1 MHQPNINSHQGH
13 TLKYFFY
20 LLLAI
25 VSTSANA
32 KPLEPY
38 EVPTEV
44 YLDRAGLPELVL
56 QSTMTGFIVGPMI
69 TYALFDDELRQS
81 SGFLLGP
88 ALGVALPFLLNKGQ
102 PVHAA
107 QASTY
112 NFFQRTGLGN
122 GLMLAPILLSIDGP
136 DDPDSSSLTKSTF
149 IIIAGTTLASTWL
162 GTYLEP
168 KMRLS
173 PGQASALSSSYFIGA
188 STSLA
193 LYFTLNEDPSASG
206 AALTSLITAN
216 GLSLT
221 TYLMRDLFDI
231 DRSRV
236 IMMDIGAVGG
246 GIAGLG
252 LGFFIFGEDVSHK
265 ALVLSSVVGVYGG
278 LYLAYALTKSFD
290 SYKKGASATAGA
302 ISFESPTPMVVTS
315 VNSES
320 GSPSLGFGLNILN
333 GTW

>member
-1 MHQPNINSHQGH
+1 MLS
-13 TLKYFFY
+13 

-25 VSTSANA
+25 VSTTANA
-32 KPLEPY
+32 KPLEPH
-38 EVPTEV
+38 EVPTEI

-56 QSTMTGFIVGPMI
+56 QSTVTGFIVGPLL
-69 TYALFDDELRQS
+69 TYSLFDDDLRQS

-88 ALGVALPFLLNKGQ
+88 ALGIALPFLLNKGK
-102 PVHAA
+102 PIHVA

-122 GLMLAPILLSIDGP
+122 GLMLSSLLLNID
-136 DDPDSSSLTKSTF
+136 DADPSSLTTLAS
-149 IIIAGTTLASTWL
+149 IIISGTTIASTWL
-162 GTYLEP
+162 GTHLEP
-168 KMRLS
+168 KMRLT

-188 STSLA
+188 TTSLA
-193 LYFTLNEDPSASG
+193 LYFTLNDDPSISG
-206 AALTSLITAN
+206 AALTSFIAAN

-221 TYLMRDLFDI
+221 TYFMRDIFDI

-246 GIAGLG
+246 GITGLG
-252 LGFFIFGEDVSHK
+252 LGFFVFGEDVSNK
-265 ALVLSSVVGVYGG
+265 ALTISSVLGVYGG

-290 SYKKGASATAGA
+290 SYKNNADATAGVV
-302 ISFESPTPMVVTS
+302 SFESPSPMVLTS
-315 VNSES
+315 IDSES
-320 GSPSLGFGLNILN
+320 GARSLGFGLNILN